1 LLWVYSD
8 FLHPTTR
15 GGQIRTL
22 ETLKRLHARH
32 EVHYAGL
39 WNPGNPEGPARANE
53 YSSHSYAI
61 RHAPL
66 EKTSPAFALQLARGL
81 FTSMPVPVFRYCSD
95 EMRAQVDRLRREG
108 SFDHVVCDFL
118 SSAPHFSDLSG
129 VVLFQHN
136 VEAVI
141 WQRHAE
147 NAPNPLHGAYFRLQ
161 AKRMAAYERRV
172 CQTAKSVIAVSD
184 SDARTMR
191 ETYGVTRIGAVPTG
205 VDVAF
210 YTPPHA
216 VEPTADLVFVGSM
229 DWMPNIDGIMWF
241 VDEVLPLIREK
252 VPGCTL
258 AVVGR
263 KPGKEIAS
271 LGQRDALIR
280 ITGTVDDVRPWLW
293 GAKVAIV
300 PLRIGGGT
308 RLKIYEAMAAR
319 TAVVSTTIGAEGLDV
334 SPGENILIGDTPRAF
349 ADSCIRLIGD
359 ADERRLLAE
368 AAWEHVAAR
377 HSWESAAVAFERLL
391 EFSY

>member
-1 LLWVYSD
+1 
-8 FLHPTTR
+8 
-15 GGQIRTL
+15 
-22 ETLKRLHARH
+22 
-32 EVHYAGL
+32 
-39 WNPGNPEGPARANE
+39 
-53 YSSHSYAI
+53 
-61 RHAPL
+61 
-66 EKTSPAFALQLARGL
+66 
-81 FTSMPVPVFRYCSD
+81 MPVPVFRYCSD
-95 EMRAQVDRLRREG
+95 EMRSQVDRLRREG
-108 SFDHVVCDFL
+108 GFDHVVCDFL

-141 WQRHAE
+141 WQRHAD
-147 NAPNPLHGAYFRLQ
+147 NAPTPLHGAYFRLQ
-161 AKRMAAYERRV
+161 ANRMAAYERLV
-172 CQTAKSVIAVSD
+172 CQSVKSVIAVSD
-184 SDARTMR
+184 ADARTMG
-191 ETYGVTRIGAVPTG
+191 ENYGVTRIGAVPTG
-205 VDVAF
+205 VDVPF
-210 YTPPHA
+210 YTPMRM
-216 VEPTADLVFVGSM
+216 VEAGADLVFVGSM
-229 DWMPNIDGIMWF
+229 DWMPNIDGITWF
-241 VDEVLPLIREK
+241 VDEVLPLIRQK
-252 VPGCTL
+252 FPNCTL

-271 LGQRDALIR
+271 LGERDARIR

-293 GAKVAIV
+293 GAKAAIV

-334 SPGENILIGDTPRAF
+334 SPGENILIADTPQAF

-368 AAWEHVAAR
+368 AAWEHVAQR